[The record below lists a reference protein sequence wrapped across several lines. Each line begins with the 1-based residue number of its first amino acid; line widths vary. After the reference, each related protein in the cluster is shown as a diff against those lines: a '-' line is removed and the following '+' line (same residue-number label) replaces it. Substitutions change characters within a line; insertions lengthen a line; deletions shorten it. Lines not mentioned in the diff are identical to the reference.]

1 MAIKFEDVLRSL
13 ISEETPVT
21 RSMVRRLSNL
31 GAAEEQALIKVWGS
45 IPVARRHQVLRE
57 IATLSEADF
66 DTDFCAVTHLALTDL
81 HDNLREAA
89 IEAAWLDESV
99 EMLNRLL
106 PMASVDPSPSV
117 RAAAVGALG
126 RFILQAEL
134 GKFSPMQA
142 RQAERVAVKLYNNR
156 QEDIRVRC
164 RALEAIANSSRA
176 EVVGM
181 IEESYQDGD
190 PRLRAAALYAMGKT
204 CDERWGRF
212 VLRELASDD
221 PAIRFEAIRAAGEL
235 GLEEAVPQIGKLVID
250 ADRQTLEMAIWALGE
265 IGSGESRRIL
275 DHLFKYAE
283 EIEDDRLIEQIE
295 DALASASLF
304 DL

>member
-1 MAIKFEDVLRSL
+1 MAIKFEEVIRSL

-21 RSMVRRLSNL
+21 RAMVRRLSNL
-31 GAAEEQALIKVWGS
+31 GAAEEKALIKAWGS

-57 IATLSEADF
+57 IATLSESDF
-66 DTDFCAVTHLALTDL
+66 ETDFRAVTHLALTDL

-106 PMASVDPSPSV
+106 PMATIDSSPAV

-142 RQAERVAVKLYNNR
+142 RQAERVALKLYNNR
-156 QEDIRVRC
+156 NEDIRVRC

-181 IEESYQDGD
+181 IEESYHDGD
-190 PRLRAAALYAMGKT
+190 SRLRAAAIYAMGKT
-204 CDERWGRF
+204 CDERWARF
-212 VLRELASDD
+212 VLQELGSDD

-235 GLEEAVPQIGKLVID
+235 ELEEAVPQIGKLIID

-265 IGSGESRRIL
+265 IGSGEARRIL
-275 DHLFKYAE
+275 DHLVRYAE
-283 EIEDDRLIEQIE
+283 EIEDDNLLEQIE
-295 DALASASLF
+295 DALANASLF

>member
-1 MAIKFEDVLRSL
+1 MAIKFEDVIRSL
-13 ISEETPVT
+13 ISEEVPVT
-21 RSMVRRLSNL
+21 KGMVRRLSNL
-31 GAAEEQALIKVWGS
+31 GAAEEQVLIKAWGS
-45 IPVARRHQVLRE
+45 IPIARRHQVLRE

-66 DTDFCAVTHLALTDL
+66 DTDFRAVTHLALTDL

-106 PMASVDPSPSV
+106 PMATIDSSPAV

-142 RQAERVAVKLYNNR
+142 RQAERVALKLYNNR

-176 EVVGM
+176 EVAGM
-181 IEESYQDGD
+181 IEESYHDGD
-190 PRLRAAALYAMGKT
+190 SRLRAAAIYAMGKT
-204 CDERWGRF
+204 CDERWARF
-212 VLRELASDD
+212 VLHELSSDD

-250 ADRQTLEMAIWALGE
+250 TDRQTLEMAIWALGE

-283 EIEDDRLIEQIE
+283 EIEDESLIEQIE
-295 DALASASLF
+295 DALANASLF